1 MGWRKLGGEEEGEEE
16 LGFACA
22 AGGGLMVSLKGRGGE
37 EGRGYLSPVI
47 SVM

>member
-1 MGWRKLGGEEEGEEE
+1 MGWGELGGEEEGEEE

-22 AGGGLMVSLKGRGGE
+22 AGGGLMVSLKG
-37 EGRGYLSPVI
+37 EGRGGGAYLSPVI